1 MVFSGGTVSKSD
13 TAARL
18 LDTMELLLPEKPAA
32 AAAASALI
40 SQSPEPAGT
49 EEVIDKL
56 KPPEPN

>member
-1 MVFSGGTVSKSD
+1 MSKSD